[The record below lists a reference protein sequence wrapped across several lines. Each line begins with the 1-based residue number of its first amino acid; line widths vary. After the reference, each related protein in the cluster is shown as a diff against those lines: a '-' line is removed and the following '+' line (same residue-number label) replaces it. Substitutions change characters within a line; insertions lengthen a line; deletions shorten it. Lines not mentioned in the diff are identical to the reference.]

1 MLREDE
7 ELDDDLDDDLEEEE
21 EETEC
26 PNCGQETGGAS
37 ACPNCGAI
45 LFEDDDSDPFSEDD
59 DFDEEV

>member
-1 MLREDE
+1 MLHDE
-7 ELDDDLDDDLEEEE
+7 EDLDDDLDEDLDEEE

-26 PNCGQETGGAS
+26 PNCGQETGGNS

-45 LFEDDDSDPFSEDD
+45 LFEDADADPFSEDD

>member
-1 MLREDE
+1 MLHDE
-7 ELDDDLDDDLEEEE
+7 EDLDDDLDEDLDEEE

-26 PNCGQETGGAS
+26 PNCGQETGGNS

-45 LFEDDDSDPFSEDD
+45 LFEDADSDPFSEDD